1 MQRRGVQGPLPFSMR
16 TPETK
21 VSTAD
26 LENISMVLKIL
37 MGRKENQSPF
47 ASTRTTVGLQTSI
60 SDGAD
65 T

>member
-1 MQRRGVQGPLPFSMR
+1 MR

-26 LENISMVLKIL
+26 LENIFMLLKIL